1 MDKTID
7 DESMTVY
14 MNSMRSRDD
23 CRNYA
28 RINTHQDDYFHE
40 IKRGQAASMELNE
53 AKHNG
58 INLPFVKRRELRL
71 AINKGR
77 AAREAIINANLRLV
91 PAIAKRYK
99 NNGVSLI
106 DLVQDGNAA
115 LVHACDLYDPD
126 HVNPNGQR
134 TKFSTYATQWII
146 QAIGRSVKNNGRS
159 VRLPVHA
166 RTALRKIQVESQN
179 FELDNHRKPTI
190 DEISEMTG
198 FTIDKIRELME
209 YDRQTTA
216 VSLDMKIGTG
226 DERDTTLGE
235 LVMDKDDGSVS
246 AFDESAHN
254 ELSDKINEY
263 MSSLS
268 ERERDIIRKM
278 YGFDGNEPMNMDEIA
293 KQYKLTRE
301 RIRQI
306 SIIAKRKLMTSISDE
321 YDELTLDEM
330 K

>member
-1 MDKTID
+1 
-7 DESMTVY
+7 
-14 MNSMRSRDD
+14 
-23 CRNYA
+23 
-28 RINTHQDDYFHE
+28 
-40 IKRGQAASMELNE
+40 
-53 AKHNG
+53 
-58 INLPFVKRRELRL
+58 
-71 AINKGR
+71 
-77 AAREAIINANLRLV
+77 
-91 PAIAKRYK
+91 
-99 NNGVSLI
+99 
-106 DLVQDGNAA
+106 
-115 LVHACDLYDPD
+115 
-126 HVNPNGQR
+126 
-134 TKFSTYATQWII
+134 
-146 QAIGRSVKNNGRS
+146 
-159 VRLPVHA
+159 
-166 RTALRKIQVESQN
+166 
-179 FELDNHRKPTI
+179 
-190 DEISEMTG
+190 MTG
-198 FTIDKIRELME
+198 FTIYKIRELME

-306 SIIAKRKLMTSISDE
+306 SAIAKRKLMESISDE
-321 YDELTLDEM
+321 YDELTLDEI